1 MERSLDDKYL
11 NKIRNN
17 LDIMGLSFEDFRKFK
32 YAGGDKSS
40 HLKYFKILFGNQKLP
55 EHEDECLC
63 GHTIQKNC
71 FVVNENNEK
80 LLVLGNCCI
89 KRFLPK
95 SGRTC
100 EKCGEPHR
108 NSTCN
113 LCNKCKIIHKR
124 IKKIILKK
132 HLDYIIMD
140 KIYVNISYKSRE
152 LAKPYVLFDP
162 DEKKY
167 YLRKQNDI
175 DKFEKV
181 FLNVKYDE
189 KENVKALGGLWDA
202 DVKKWYAYAY
212 DTELIEKYC
221 A

>member
-1 MERSLDDKYL
+1 ME
-11 NKIRNN
+11 
-17 LDIMGLSFEDFRKFK
+17 
-32 YAGGDKSS
+32 
-40 HLKYFKILFGNQKLP
+40 
-55 EHEDECLC
+55 
-63 GHTIQKNC
+63 
-71 FVVNENNEK
+71 
-80 LLVLGNCCI
+80 
-89 KRFLPK
+89 
-95 SGRTC
+95 
-100 EKCGEPHR
+100 
-108 NSTCN
+108 
-113 LCNKCKIIHKR
+113 
-124 IKKIILKK
+124 
-132 HLDYIIMD
+132 

-189 KENVKALGGLWDA
+189 KENVKALGGLWDP

-212 DTELIEKYC
+212 DTELIEQYC